1 MRREKIVAGR
11 DGSMNF
17 GNGTRHGKAGIVVF
31 FLIACAAFALWA
43 PEAEAVPSYL
53 TSFTATYPAATT
65 LSSSCLICHTTA
77 SASPSTRNPYG
88 SAYGNNGHSFTVIAN
103 LDSDGDG
110 FTNITEIN
118 ANTYPGNAASVPA
131 GTNTAPVAVNDSYSV
146 AAGATLTVNAA
157 TGVLAND
164 TDAQSNPLT
173 AVLVAAPSS
182 GTLNLSSNGS
192 FTYTPT
198 IASGSVTFT
207 YRANDGSLDSASAA
221 TVTITVSAATA
232 AGPLTV
238 SPAGGLT
245 SSGTAGGPFTPPS
258 QSYTLT
264 NTGGSPMNW
273 TATKVA
279 SWVTLSSAGGTLAAG
294 TTATVTASINAG
306 ANSLAVGNYG
316 DNVTFTNT
324 STGTGNTTRPVS
336 LTVNATEAPTISTVS
351 LPAGAVNTAYNQTLA
366 ATGGTAPY
374 TWSVSSGTL
383 PAGVSLST
391 GGVLSGT
398 PTAAGTSNFT
408 IRVAGANGASSTK
421 DFSVT
426 INAAA
431 PPPTVNLS
439 SDSGGSCS
447 VAVRTGSGGS
457 YIDGTLLLAGLGMA
471 VWGIRIRRRRG

>member
-1 MRREKIVAGR
+1 MNCKKIVAGR
-11 DGSMNF
+11 SGRMNN
-17 GNGTRHGKAGIVVF
+17 GIGTRHGKAGIAFF
-31 FLIACAAFALWA
+31 FLLACAAFALWA
-43 PEAEAVPSYL
+43 PKAEAVPGYL
-53 TSFTATYPAATT
+53 TSFASTYPAATT

-88 SAYGNNGHSFTVIAN
+88 SAYGSGHSFTAIAN
-103 LDSDGDG
+103 LDSDGDT

-164 TDAQSNPLT
+164 TDAQGTTLT
-173 AVLVAAPSS
+173 AVLGAGPST
-182 GTLNLSSNGS
+182 GTFSLNSNGG

-198 IASGSVTFT
+198 IASGSITFT
-207 YRANDGSLDSASAA
+207 YRASDGSLTSNLA
-221 TVTITVSAATA
+221 TVTITVTAATA

-245 SSGTAGGPFTPPS
+245 SSGTVGGPFTPPS

-264 NTGGSPMNW
+264 NSGGSPMNW
-273 TATKVA
+273 TATKVQ
-279 SWVTLSSAGGTLAAG
+279 SWVTLSATGGTLPAG
-294 TTATVTASINAG
+294 DNTTVTATINSG
-306 ANSLAVGNYG
+306 AVSLAAGSYS
-316 DNVTFTNT
+316 DNVTFTNS

-336 LTVNATEAPTISTVS
+336 LTVNAAAAPTISTVS
-351 LPAGAVNTAYNQTLA
+351 LPAGAVNTAYSQTLA

-374 TWSVSSGTL
+374 SWSVSSGTP
-383 PAGVSLST
+383 PAGLSLSAA
-391 GGVLSGT
+391 GVLSGT
-398 PTAAGTSNFT
+398 PTAEGTSSFT
-408 IRVAGANGASSTK
+408 VRVAGSDNASSTK

-431 PPPTVNLS
+431 PPPPVTLT
-439 SDSGGSCS
+439 SDSGGGSCS

-457 YIDGTLLLAGLGMA
+457 YIDGTLILAGLGMA

>member
-1 MRREKIVAGR
+1 MNWGKIQTGR
-11 DGSMNF
+11 GGSMKY
-17 GNGTRHGKAGIVVF
+17 GNGSRYGKAGIAFF
-31 FLIACAAFALWA
+31 FLLACAAFALWA
-43 PEAEAVPSYL
+43 PKAEAVPGYL

-65 LSSSCLICHTTA
+65 LSSSCLVCHTTA
-77 SASPSTRNPYG
+77 GASPSTRNPYG
-88 SAYGNNGHSFTVIAN
+88 SAYGNNGHSFTAIAN

-118 ANTYPGNAASVPA
+118 ANTYPGNAASFPA
-131 GTNTAPVAVNDSYSV
+131 GTNTAPVAVDDGYSV

-207 YRANDGSLDSASAA
+207 YRANDGSLDSASTA

-238 SPAGGLT
+238 TPAGGLT

-258 QSYTLT
+258 QSYTIT

-294 TTATVTASINAG
+294 DTATVEASINAG
-306 ANSLAVGNYG
+306 ANSLAAGSYG
-316 DNVTFTNT
+316 DNVTFANT
-324 STGTGNTTRPVS
+324 TSGTGNTSRPVS
-336 LTVNATEAPTISTVS
+336 LTI
-351 LPAGAVNTAYNQTLA
+351 
-366 ATGGTAPY
+366 
-374 TWSVSSGTL
+374 
-383 PAGVSLST
+383 
-391 GGVLSGT
+391 
-398 PTAAGTSNFT
+398 
-408 IRVAGANGASSTK
+408 
-421 DFSVT
+421 D
-426 INAAA
+426 AAA
-431 PPPTVNLS
+431 PPTPVTLS

-447 VAVRTGSGGS
+447 VAVRTGSGS
-457 YIDGTLLLAGLGMA
+457 SAIDGTLILAGLGMT
-471 VWGIRIRRRRG
+471 VWGIRILRRRG

>member
-1 MRREKIVAGR
+1 LF
-11 DGSMNF
+11 N
-17 GNGTRHGKAGIVVF
+17 
-31 FLIACAAFALWA
+31 
-43 PEAEAVPSYL
+43 
-53 TSFTATYPAATT
+53 AT
-65 LSSSCLICHTTA
+65 LD
-77 SASPSTRNPYG
+77 NM
-88 SAYGNNGHSFTVIAN
+88 
-103 LDSDGDG
+103 DSDADT
-110 FTNITEIN
+110 FSNRTEIN
-118 ANTYPGNAASVPA
+118 AGTYPGDATSVPA

-164 TDAQSNPLT
+164 TDAQNNPLT

-192 FTYTPT
+192 FTYTPS

-207 YRANDGSLDSASAA
+207 YRANDGSLDSATAA
-221 TVTITVSAATA
+221 TVTITVTAATA

-238 SPAGGLT
+238 TPAGGLT

-258 QSYTLT
+258 QSYTLA

-273 TATKVA
+273 TATNTQ

-294 TTATVTASINAG
+294 ANTTVTASINSG
-306 ANSLAVGNYG
+306 ANSLTAGSYS

-324 STGTGNTTRPVS
+324 SSGTGNTTRPVS
-336 LTVNATEAPTISTVS
+336 LTVNAAEAPSISTVS
-351 LPAGAVNTAYNQTLA
+351 LLAGAEDTAYSLTLT

-431 PPPTVNLS
+431 PVPIALS

-447 VAVRTGSGGS
+447 VAVRSGSGS
-457 YIDGTLLLAGLGMA
+457 SAIDGTLILAGLGMA